1 MAGSCSISMAMS
13 KGPHRDPTSLISSTT
28 TVLMRDT
35 LSGGP
40 PAAEQVDFWTTV
52 PMGRVT
58 ARANEIPADEPCK
71 HRQHHAQVTHKQMAI
86 HRHTHIHI
94 YIYIYNRPKEAKPS
108 YKFSG
113 R

>member
-1 MAGSCSISMAMS
+1 MAGSCSISMALS

-52 PMGRVT
+52 PIGRVT

-71 HRQHHAQVTHKQMAI
+71 HRQAASCTSHAQASGHSELRKQWQQD
-86 HRHTHIHI
+86 
-94 YIYIYNRPKEAKPS
+94 KE
-108 YKFSG
+108 G
-113 R
+113 